1 MMEMGPIEQSL
12 ALQSFREG
20 QPLPD
25 RIQNA
30 PELLLG
36 SYLYLQAFI
45 DLDSE
50 RLNGMQK
57 GSIPH
62 SAIVKYSEWLGLDE
76 FLEHCMLFHIRT
88 MDAAHLKRMAEKQ
101 EQEDK
106 TNAAKSKRPR
116 KNVR

>member
-1 MMEMGPIEQSL
+1 MGPIEQSL

-30 PELLLG
+30 PELKLG
-36 SYLYLQAFI
+36 LYLYLQAFI

-50 RLNGMQK
+50 RINGMGK

-62 SAIVKYSEWLGLDE
+62 SAIVKYGEWLKVDK
-76 FLEHCMLFHIRT
+76 FIEHCLLCHIRT
-88 MDAAHLKRMAEKQ
+88 MDADHLKKMAEKQ
-101 EQEDK
+101 TQEDK
-106 TNAAKSKRPR
+106 ANAAKSKRPR